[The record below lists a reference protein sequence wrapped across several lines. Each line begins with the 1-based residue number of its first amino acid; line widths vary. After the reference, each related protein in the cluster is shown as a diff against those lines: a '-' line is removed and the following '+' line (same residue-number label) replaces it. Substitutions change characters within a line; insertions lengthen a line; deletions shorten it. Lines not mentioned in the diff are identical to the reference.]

1 MCFTTQFKYFL
12 ELIPKTIGYK
22 TGKKRKKKI
31 KKGGSKVPVY
41 DIFFFLQNEQH
52 GGRSSEDLIFVKIR
66 HSREKFLFHS
76 AKSFYSE
83 LS

>member
-41 DIFFFLQNEQH
+41 GIFFFFLQNEQH
-52 GGRSSEDLIFVKIR
+52 GGRNSEDLIFVKIR
-66 HSREKFLFHS
+66 RSRGKFL
-76 AKSFYSE
+76 
-83 LS
+83 